1 MMSLDLPKTSKEMQD
16 WKWADYEPFFE
27 YLLTQ
32 EINKDNIESWMK
44 YWSDFSELIGEVGTD
59 VYVSTTVDTTDE
71 DAKKRF
77 HTFLEDISENAST
90 RNQKLKKKL
99 LESRITPKNFDVPLR
114 AIKSEVDLFCKEN
127 LPLMTKDSK
136 LSKEYD
142 AVIGAQTVEW
152 EGEEITIT
160 QLSPVLLG
168 TDREKREKA
177 WRLAAERRLK
187 DRDKINKI
195 WQKILEIRIQI
206 AQNAGYDNYRSW
218 RWEYLQR
225 FDYTP
230 DDCLNFHS
238 GIEKVVKPFVD
249 KLMNTRKEQ
258 LGLDVLKP
266 WDLSVDTLNRDPL
279 EPFEDASELE
289 EKCHNIFKAVDKDL
303 GNHFNIMR
311 EQKLLDLANRKGK
324 APGGYCTEYYHR
336 RLPFIFMNA
345 VGTHSDVQTML
356 HEGGHAFH
364 VFESDQLPYSSQR
377 EVGMEFAEVASMAM
391 ELLAA
396 PYITEEHGGF
406 YNSNDANRARI
417 EHLEKIIMFWPY
429 MAVVDGFQHWAYTN
443 PNEAMNPDNC
453 DAEWTRLWKRF
464 QTFDDL
470 DSSEFDD
477 IIATGW
483 HNKLHIYHVPFYYVE
498 YGMAQL
504 GAIQVWG
511 NALKNQK
518 EAVEKYRYALSKG
531 GNATL
536 PDLFE
541 AAGAKFAFDEDML
554 TYAVNLVDN
563 QIKEMNQ

>member
-1 MMSLDLPKTSKEMQD
+1 MSLDLPKTSKEMQD
-16 WKWADYEPFFE
+16 WKWDDYEPFFE
-27 YLLTQ
+27 HLLEQ
-32 EINKDNIESWMK
+32 EINPANINSWMK

-71 DAKKRF
+71 EAKKRF

-90 RNQKLKKKL
+90 KNQALKKKL
-99 LESRITPKNFDVPLR
+99 LESGCTPDNFDIPLR
-114 AIKSEVDLFCKEN
+114 SIKSEVELFCEEN

-142 AVIGAQTVEW
+142 AIIGAQTVEW
-152 EGEEITIT
+152 EDKEVTIT
-160 QLSPVLLG
+160 QLSPVLLE
-168 TDREKREKA
+168 TDRERREKA

-187 DRDKINKI
+187 DREKINKI

-206 AQNAGYDNYRSW
+206 AKNAGYDNYRSW
-218 RWEYLQR
+218 RWEYLKR

-230 DDCLNFHS
+230 EDCLNFHS
-238 GIEKVVKPFVD
+238 GIEKVVKPFVN
-249 KLMNTRKEQ
+249 KLIKERKEQ

-266 WDLSVDTLNRDPL
+266 WDLSVDTFNRDPL
-279 EPFEDASELE
+279 TPFEDAAELE
-289 EKCHNIFKAVDKDL
+289 EKCHNIFNAVDNDL
-303 GNHFNIMR
+303 GKHFSIMR

-324 APGGYCTEYYHR
+324 APGGYCTEYYYR

-377 EVGMEFAEVASMAM
+377 EVGMEFAEVASMSM

-396 PYITEEHGGF
+396 PYITKENGGF
-406 YNSNDANRARI
+406 YNSDDANRARI
-417 EHLEKIIMFWPY
+417 EHLEKTIMFWPY

-443 PNEAMNPDNC
+443 PEEAMDPKNC

-470 DSSEFDD
+470 DSSEFEDV
-477 IIATGW
+477 IATGW

-511 NALKNQK
+511 NALNNQK

-536 PDLFE
+536 PELFE
-541 AAGAKFAFDEDML
+541 SAGAKFAFDEDML
-554 TYAVNLVDN
+554 TYAVNLVDS

>member
-27 YLLTQ
+27 YLLT
-32 EINKDNIESWMK
+32 EKIDKDNIESWMK

-90 RNQKLKKKL
+90 RNQTLKKKL
-99 LESRITPKNFDVPLR
+99 LESEITPKNFDVPLR

-187 DRDKINKI
+187 DREKINKI

-206 AQNAGYDNYRSW
+206 AKNAGYDNYRSW

-230 DDCLNFHS
+230 EDCLNFHS

-249 KLMNTRKEQ
+249 KLINARKEQ
-258 LGLDVLKP
+258 LDLDVLKP
-266 WDLSVDTLNRDPL
+266 WDLSVDTHNRDPL

-303 GNHFNIMR
+303 GNHFKIMR

-364 VFESDQLPYSSQR
+364 VFESNQLPYSSQR

>member
-1 MMSLDLPKTSKEMQD
+1 MSLDLPKTSKEMQD
-16 WKWADYEPFFE
+16 WKWDDYEPFFE
-27 YLLTQ
+27 HLLEQ
-32 EINKDNIESWMK
+32 EINPANINSWMK

-71 DAKKRF
+71 EAKKRF

-90 RNQKLKKKL
+90 KNQALKKKL
-99 LESRITPKNFDVPLR
+99 LESGCTPDNFDIPLR
-114 AIKSEVDLFCKEN
+114 SIKSEVELFCEEN
-127 LPLMTKDSK
+127 LPLMTRDSK

-142 AVIGAQTVEW
+142 AIIGAQTVEW
-152 EGEEITIT
+152 EDKEVTIT
-160 QLSPVLLG
+160 QLSPVLLE
-168 TDREKREKA
+168 TDRERREKA

-187 DRDKINKI
+187 DRENINKI

-206 AQNAGYDNYRSW
+206 AKNAGYENYRSW
-218 RWEYLQR
+218 RWEYLKR

-230 DDCLNFHS
+230 EDCLNFHS
-238 GIEKVVKPFVD
+238 GIEKVVKPFVN
-249 KLMNTRKEQ
+249 KLIKERKEQ

-266 WDLSVDTLNRDPL
+266 WDLSVDTFNRDPL
-279 EPFEDASELE
+279 TPFEDAAELE
-289 EKCHNIFKAVDKDL
+289 EKCHNIFNAVDNDL
-303 GNHFNIMR
+303 GKHFSIMR

-324 APGGYCTEYYHR
+324 APGGYCTEYYYR

-377 EVGMEFAEVASMAM
+377 EVGMEFAEVASMSM

-396 PYITEEHGGF
+396 PYITKEHGGF
-406 YNSNDANRARI
+406 YNSDDANRARI
-417 EHLEKIIMFWPY
+417 EHLEKTIMFWPY

-443 PNEAMNPDNC
+443 PEEAMDPKNC

-470 DSSEFDD
+470 DSSEFEDV
-477 IIATGW
+477 IATGW

-511 NALKNQK
+511 NALNNQK
-518 EAVEKYRYALSKG
+518 EAVENYRYALSKG

-536 PDLFE
+536 PELFE
-541 AAGAKFAFDEDML
+541 SAGAKFAFDEDML
-554 TYAVNLVDN
+554 TYAVNLVDS

>member
-206 AQNAGYDNYRSW
+206 AKNAGYDNYRSW

-417 EHLEKIIMFWPY
+417 EHLEKTIMFWPY

-483 HNKLHIYHVPFYYVE
+483 HNKLHLYHVPFYYVE

-518 EAVEKYRYALSKG
+518 EAVEKYKYALSKG

-554 TYAVNLVDN
+554 IYAVNLVDN

>member
-1 MMSLDLPKTSKEMQD
+1 MSLDLPKTSKEMQD
-16 WKWADYEPFFE
+16 WKWDNYKPYFDH
-27 YLLTQ
+27 LLNQ
-32 EINKDNIESWMK
+32 DIDKENIETWMK
-44 YWSDFSELIGEVGTD
+44 DWSNLSELIGEVGTD

-71 DAKKRF
+71 EAKKRF
-77 HTFLEDISENAST
+77 HTFLEDISENSST
-90 RNQKLKKKL
+90 KNQELKKKL
-99 LESRITPKNFDVPLR
+99 LDSGISPNNFEIPMR
-114 AIKSEVDLFCKEN
+114 AIKSEVELFCEEN

-142 AVIGAQTVEW
+142 AVIGAQTIEW
-152 EGEEITIT
+152 EGEEVTIT

-187 DRDKINKI
+187 DRNKINEI

-206 AQNAGYDNYRSW
+206 AKNAGYDNYRSW

-230 DDCLNFHS
+230 DDCLDFHS
-238 GIEKVVKPFVD
+238 GIEKVVKPFVE
-249 KLMNTRKEQ
+249 KLMKTRKEQ

-279 EPFEDASELE
+279 EPFKDASELE
-289 EKCHNIFKAVDKDL
+289 EKCHNIFKAVDEDL

-364 VFESDQLPYSSQR
+364 VFESDQLPYSAQR
-377 EVGMEFAEVASMAM
+377 EVGMEFAEVASMSM

-396 PYITEEHGGF
+396 PYIAEEHGGF
-406 YNSNDANRARI
+406 YNSKDANRARI
-417 EHLEKIIMFWPY
+417 EHLEKTIMFWPY

-443 PNEAMNPDNC
+443 PEDAMNPDNC

-464 QTFDDL
+464 QTFEDL

-477 IIATGW
+477 VIATGW

-511 NALKNQK
+511 NALENQK
-518 EAVEKYRYALSKG
+518 DAVEKYRYALGKG

-554 TYAVNLVDN
+554 TYAVNLVDS
-563 QIKEMNQ
+563 QIKEMDK

>member
-1 MMSLDLPKTSKEMQD
+1 MSLDLPKTSKEMQN

-32 EINKDNIESWMK
+32 EINEENIDSWMK

-71 DAKKRF
+71 EAKNRF

-90 RNQKLKKKL
+90 QNQELKKKL
-99 LESRITPKNFDVPLR
+99 LESGFTPNNFDIPLR
-114 AIKSEVDLFCKEN
+114 AIKSEVELFCEEN

-142 AVIGAQTVEW
+142 AIIGAQTVEW
-152 EGEEITIT
+152 EGEEVTIT
-160 QLSPVLLG
+160 QLSPILLG
-168 TDREKREKA
+168 TDRDKREKA
-177 WRLAAERRLK
+177 WKLAAERRLK
-187 DRDKINKI
+187 DRSEINKI
-195 WQKILEIRIQI
+195 WQNILKIRIEI
-206 AQNAGYDNYRSW
+206 ARNAGYDNYRSW
-218 RWEYLQR
+218 RWEYLKR

-230 DDCLNFHS
+230 EDCLNFHS
-238 GIEKVVKPFVD
+238 GIEKVVKPFVN
-249 KLMNTRKEQ
+249 KLIKERKEQ

-266 WDLSVDTLNRDPL
+266 WDLSVDTFNRDPL
-279 EPFEDASELE
+279 TPFEDAAELE
-289 EKCHNIFKAVDKDL
+289 EKCHNIFNSVDNDL

-377 EVGMEFAEVASMAM
+377 EVGMEFAEVASMSM
-391 ELLAA
+391 ELLAS
-396 PYITEEHGGF
+396 PYITKEHGGF
-406 YNSNDANRARI
+406 YSSNDANRARI
-417 EHLEKIIMFWPY
+417 EHLEKTIMFWPY

-443 PNEAMNPDNC
+443 PEEAMNPDNC
-453 DAEWTRLWKRF
+453 DAEWTRLWRRF

-470 DSSEFDD
+470 DSNEFEDV
-477 IIATGW
+477 IATGW

-536 PDLFE
+536 PELFE
-541 AAGAKFAFDEDML
+541 AAGAKFAFDEHML
-554 TYAVNLVDN
+554 TYAVNLIDS